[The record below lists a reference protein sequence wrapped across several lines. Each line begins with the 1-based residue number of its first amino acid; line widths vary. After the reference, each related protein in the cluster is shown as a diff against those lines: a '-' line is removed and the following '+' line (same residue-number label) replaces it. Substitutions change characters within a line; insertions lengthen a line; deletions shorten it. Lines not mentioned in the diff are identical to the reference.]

1 MAEYEDKIDKLIKK
15 NQIIDESSIPIKI
28 DEPIKTEEEKKKD
41 KEDLE
46 KLIID
51 TNKETSRP
59 SIRVIGTKSPTISP
73 VGDKNKNRGFLGGL
87 KNLMGIK
94 DTSINPYNIEPFFV
108 YGGGIKYDLTFSKNK
123 MGDIIRLEDEGLL
136 TKEEALTA
144 RRKL

>member
-59 SIRVIGTKSPTISP
+59 SIRVIGTRSPTISP
-73 VGDKNKNRGFLGGL
+73 VGSRNKNTGFLGGL

-94 DTSINPYNIEPFFV
+94 DTSINPY
-108 YGGGIKYDLTFSKNK
+108 
-123 MGDIIRLEDEGLL
+123 
-136 TKEEALTA
+136 KEENF
-144 RRKL
+144 K